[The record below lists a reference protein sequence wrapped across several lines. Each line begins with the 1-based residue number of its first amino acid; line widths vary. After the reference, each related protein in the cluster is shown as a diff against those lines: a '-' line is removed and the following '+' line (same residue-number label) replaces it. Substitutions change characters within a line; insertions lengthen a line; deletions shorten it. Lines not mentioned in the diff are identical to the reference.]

1 MAAFHN
7 NGSCL
12 DFKKQTQI
20 VALCLW
26 SDIFDFVWYCCVT
39 VCYYSISLVGV
50 VNLCCCFG
58 LNQWKVSI
66 NIIHTSIL
74 SCFSCCLCCQLLK
87 THLVAGNYKKS
98 SHAAWKENVFLV
110 SVQADLWTFERS
122 VLHPHSVYASFA
134 CVTPCH
140 LPRPRINVS
149 QINTVITGE
158 RASVQLVSG
167 PSTVA
172 DNSD

>member
-20 VALCLW
+20 VLCLW

-39 VCYYSISLVGV
+39 LCYYSISLVGV
-50 VNLCCCFG
+50 VNLCCFG

-74 SCFSCCLCCQLLK
+74 SCFSCCLCCQPLK

-110 SVQADLWTFERS
+110 LVQADGGPLNALFFTHILFMPPS
-122 VLHPHSVYASFA
+122 PVSHLVIFHAHASM
-134 CVTPCH
+134 CH
-140 LPRPRINVS
+140 K
-149 QINTVITGE
+149 
-158 RASVQLVSG
+158 
-167 PSTVA
+167 
-172 DNSD
+172 